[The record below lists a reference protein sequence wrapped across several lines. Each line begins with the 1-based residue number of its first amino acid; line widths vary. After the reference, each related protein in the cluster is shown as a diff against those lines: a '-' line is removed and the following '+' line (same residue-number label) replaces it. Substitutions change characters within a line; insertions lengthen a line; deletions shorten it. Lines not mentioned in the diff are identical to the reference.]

1 MLSRE
6 EMMAKLVS
14 FSDGELESAI
24 RSIETQREI
33 DIMMKKDKDTRVEE
47 NKCHLCDIDVTC
59 LIRLKAETMEDLL
72 KDVTKFQ
79 KEMSSPDVSKYVT
92 LREMEVKK
100 WNGLGVSACNMTI
113 DYKIGKEGIEE
124 LNNKMF
130 KFF

>member
-1 MLSRE
+1 MLTRE
-6 EMMAKLVS
+6 ELMAKLGS
-14 FSDGELESAI
+14 FTDGELENAI

-33 DIMMKKDKDTRVEE
+33 DIMMKKTKEERAEE